1 MSSFVYVYTLCFL
14 SPIVVLAWD
23 SRLAICRRHPQ
34 RHGIV
39 DAGEAPGR
47 QDDKGVVDAD
57 AEHEEGGRQVDA
69 DEVHPDVHAE
79 PEGGEWG
86 EDGGHHTQQT
96 CTV

>member
-1 MSSFVYVYTLCFL
+1 M
-14 SPIVVLAWD
+14 
-23 SRLAICRRHPQ
+23 
-34 RHGIV
+34 

-47 QDDKGVVDAD
+47 QDDEGVVDAD
-57 AEHEEGGRQVDA
+57 AEHKEGGGQVDA

-86 EDGGHHTQQT
+86 EDGGHHTQQS